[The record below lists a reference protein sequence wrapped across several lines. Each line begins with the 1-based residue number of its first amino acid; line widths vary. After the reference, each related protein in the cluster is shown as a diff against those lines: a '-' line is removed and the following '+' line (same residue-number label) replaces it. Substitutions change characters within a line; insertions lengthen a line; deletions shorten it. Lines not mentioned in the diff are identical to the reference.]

1 MDSQGQG
8 NASFIN
14 LLNQD
19 YDESMGSPYLSVE
32 IDKPES
38 EIATNLKKPRSGNF
52 SIEEDVLLVESW
64 INTSVDPVN
73 GNDQSKKK
81 YWWRIWEKY
90 HEHKTFNTSRN
101 ETSLLNRWGVIH
113 KNVNKFC
120 GCLTQV
126 ESAHQSGITQQDKV

>member
-1 MDSQGQG
+1 MDSQRQG

-19 YDESMGSPYLSVE
+19 YDEPMGSPYLSVE
-32 IDKPES
+32 IDKPKS

-73 GNDQSKKK
+73 RNGQSKKK

-90 HEHKTFNTSRN
+90 HEH
-101 ETSLLNRWGVIH
+101 
-113 KNVNKFC
+113 
-120 GCLTQV
+120 
-126 ESAHQSGITQQDKV
+126 